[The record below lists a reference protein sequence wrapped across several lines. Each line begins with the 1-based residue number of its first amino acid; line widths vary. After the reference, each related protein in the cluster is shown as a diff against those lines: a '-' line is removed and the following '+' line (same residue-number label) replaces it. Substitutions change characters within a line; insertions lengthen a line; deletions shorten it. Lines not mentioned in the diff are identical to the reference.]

1 MPSTNKCKKLQAKFN
16 QVHPQKDEGL
26 GRFFHKADFAQ
37 GFVGGVSKVKQH
49 IFNNFQ
55 CISTSKF
62 IF

>member
-37 GFVGGVSKVKQH
+37 GFVGGVSKVKQP
-49 IFNNFQ
+49 ISIIVQ
-55 CISTSKF
+55 YISTSKF